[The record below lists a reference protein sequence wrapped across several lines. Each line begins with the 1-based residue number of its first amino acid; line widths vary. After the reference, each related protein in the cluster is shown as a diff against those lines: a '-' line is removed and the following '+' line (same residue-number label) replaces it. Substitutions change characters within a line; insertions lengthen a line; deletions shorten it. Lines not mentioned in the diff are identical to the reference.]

1 MGMVITTV
9 AAKKK
14 ILLARAG
21 IQALPKISQMAF
33 GDGGI
38 SVEGEV
44 LEPAETQENL
54 KHEILRKDIDGYEI
68 ISDTEIQYQ
77 CTLAE
82 NELNGSRLSE
92 IALIDEEGEVLAI
105 KNFSVKEKD
114 AEWEMTFRIKDTM

>member
-1 MGMVITTV
+1 MGVTITTI

-21 IQALPKISQMAF
+21 IQVLPKISQMAF

-38 SVEGEV
+38 NVEGEI
-44 LEPAETQENL
+44 LEPTESQEHL
-54 KHEILRKDIDGYEI
+54 KHEIFRKDIDGYKI

-77 CTLAE
+77 CTLVE
-82 NELNGSRLSE
+82 NELNGSRISE